1 MWILE
6 RLLSQ
11 AANLIYDGNTIKV
24 CLFSSYICGFRF
36 YVHCLILPSRNDFG
50 NL

>member
-11 AANLIYDGNTIKV
+11 AANLIYDGNTIKI
-24 CLFSSYICGFRF
+24 LFVF
-36 YVHCLILPSRNDFG
+36 LL
-50 NL
+50 NLWV

>member
-24 CLFSSYICGFRF
+24 CFPPKSVGLDSMFTALFYQAGMSLVTYK
-36 YVHCLILPSRNDFG
+36 
-50 NL
+50 